1 MNSSFLSTC
10 VCLCNYYFVIICLV
24 ARYHHHQE
32 SAFVCHFFIFNK
44 LRHFLIKEIKMKKV
58 IVACTLL

>member
-1 MNSSFLSTC
+1 MGVVLFVLHVC
-10 VCLCNYYFVIICLV
+10 VDNLFVIICLV

-32 SAFVCHFFIFNK
+32 SAFVCHFLIFNK
-44 LRHFLIKEIKMKKV
+44 LRHFLIKEIRMKKV